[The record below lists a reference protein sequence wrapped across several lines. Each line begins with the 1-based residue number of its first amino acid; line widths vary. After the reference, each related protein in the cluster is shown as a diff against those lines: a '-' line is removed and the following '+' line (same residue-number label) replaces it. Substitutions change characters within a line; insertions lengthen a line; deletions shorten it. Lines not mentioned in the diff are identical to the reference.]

1 MRTLS
6 LFEEERLTLPKSIEL
21 SAESLRHYGSFYKH
35 WAIAF
40 SGGKDS
46 AATVTLVAHLIE
58 TDRIPKPES
67 LTILY
72 ADTRQ
77 ELPPL
82 HNSAIAILKSL
93 EKRLEPILGDRFQ
106 TRVVLPELDHRYF
119 VYMLGRG
126 VPPPSNTFRWCT
138 PKLKVM
144 SMERELEALREE
156 RGEKFLMLTGVRIGE
171 SAARDQRIAVS
182 CTKDG
187 GECGQGWFQHSSSA
201 AVADTLAPIVHW
213 RVCHVWDWLLEAD
226 LEHKFPTFEIAKV
239 YGQDVSDGEEPLN
252 ARTGCIGCPLVQEDA
267 ALDRLVAQPEWAYL
281 APLQKLRSLYW
292 EIKKPQYRHRKHGEV
307 NKDGSLSAKQ
317 NRLGPLTIEARQWML
332 KQVLAIQKTV
342 SQAAKSQN
350 HPKIS
355 LINPKEL
362 KRIRDLIAA
371 ETYPDKWSGSEP
383 RGDEWLPEILPDGSI
398 QPLLFEKLTV
408 THSKNTMEK
417 QTIAQAALQILQSAK
432 QPMNSSEITQ
442 AILDQNLVPFRAKD
456 PKGAVRVAIE
466 RRCEG
471 LTRKDAIAPSQF
483 RKRADG
489 RYEPINNL

>member
-46 AATVTLVAHLIE
+46 SATVTLVAHLLE
-58 TDRIPKPES
+58 TGRVPMPES

-82 HNSAIAILKSL
+82 HTSALNILDAL
-93 EKRLEPILGDRFQ
+93 RARLCRYRKGRLQPLFSEDCFE
-106 TRVVLPELDHRYF
+106 TRVVLPELDYRYF
-119 VYMLGRG
+119 VYILGRG

-144 SMERELEALREE
+144 SMERELEALRQE

-171 SAARDQRIAVS
+171 SAARDQRIAIS

-187 GECGQGWFQHSSSA
+187 GECGQGWFQHSSSG

-213 RVCHVWDWLLEAD
+213 RVCHVWDWLLHAD
-226 LEHKFPTFEIAKV
+226 LELGLPTFEIARI

-252 ARTGCIGCPLVQEDA
+252 ARTGCIGCPLVQRDA
-267 ALDRLVAQPEWAYL
+267 ALDRLVAQPEWTYL

-292 EIKKPQYRHRKHGEV
+292 EVRKPQYRLRKHGEERKSV
-307 NKDGSLSAKQ
+307 TKYIGR
-317 NRLGPLTIEARQWML
+317 NRLGPLHLEARRWML
-332 KQVLAIQKTV
+332 EQVLSIQAEVNSTARLLGK
-342 SQAAKSQN
+342 
-350 HPKIS
+350 PELS
-355 LINPKEL
+355 LINDEEL
-362 KRIRDLIAA
+362 ARIEELIAA
-371 ETYPDKWSGSEP
+371 NTFPERWDGTEH
-383 RGDEWLPEILPDGSI
+383 RGDEWLPEILPDGSV
-398 QPLLFEKLTV
+398 QPLLFD
-408 THSKNTMEK
+408 
-417 QTIAQAALQILQSAK
+417 
-432 QPMNSSEITQ
+432 EI
-442 AILDQNLVPFRAKD
+442 
-456 PKGAVRVAIE
+456 
-466 RRCEG
+466 
-471 LTRKDAIAPSQF
+471 
-483 RKRADG
+483 
-489 RYEPINNL
+489 

>member
-46 AATVTLVAHLIE
+46 SATVTLVAHLIE
-58 TDRIPKPES
+58 TGQVPKPDS

-82 HNSAIAILKSL
+82 HTSALNILAALKKRLQPLFAEGSL
-93 EKRLEPILGDRFQ
+93 E

-119 VYMLGRG
+119 VYILGRG

-144 SMERELEALREE
+144 SMERELEALRQE

-213 RVCHVWDWLLEAD
+213 RVCHVWDWLLHAD
-226 LEHKFPTFEIAKV
+226 VELGFPTFEIARI
-239 YGQDVSDGEEPLN
+239 YGQEVSDGEEPMN
-252 ARTGCIGCPLVQEDA
+252 ARTGCIGCPLVQRDA
-267 ALDRLVAQPEWAYL
+267 ALDRLIAQPEWAYL
-281 APLQKLRSLYW
+281 APLQKLRPLYW
-292 EIKKPQYRHRKHGEV
+292 EIKKPKYRHRKHGEV
-307 NKDGSLSAKQ
+307 NKAPTRSGGMGLS
-317 NRLGPLTIEARQWML
+317 IEAMNGC
-332 KQVLAIQKTV
+332 QKSCQMV
-342 SQAAKSQN
+342 VF
-350 HPKIS
+350 KIYCS
-355 LINPKEL
+355 M
-362 KRIRDLIAA
+362 R
-371 ETYPDKWSGSEP
+371 
-383 RGDEWLPEILPDGSI
+383 
-398 QPLLFEKLTV
+398 FEV
-408 THSKNTMEK
+408 
-417 QTIAQAALQILQSAK
+417 
-432 QPMNSSEITQ
+432 
-442 AILDQNLVPFRAKD
+442 V
-456 PKGAVRVAIE
+456 
-466 RRCEG
+466 
-471 LTRKDAIAPSQF
+471 
-483 RKRADG
+483 
-489 RYEPINNL
+489 